1 MLVSTFR
8 RSQQGSRV
16 VTRAPRET
24 IGGLLLDIS
33 ETINFSSAERFA
45 AHEGFTFGM
54 GDSVG
59 DKLPLSSP
67 SENFVSVF
75 FDLVEE
81 YVGPAALTLRRLMR
95 CSAEEPI
102 LSVLGGRDRA
112 KIALVHMKMFLK
124 ERADKTDA
132 FLFYVADKR
141 GVIWSVDAGYNFSR
155 QAWNIDAVRAKSVVM
170 LDVHRVLSPAEL

>member
-1 MLVSTFR
+1 MLANTFR
-8 RSQQGSRV
+8 RSQTSRV

-24 IGGLLLDIS
+24 LGGLLLDIS
-33 ETINFSSAERFA
+33 GPIDLPSAGRFV
-45 AHEGFTFGM
+45 AHEGFTFGT
-54 GDSVG
+54 GDNVG

-81 YVGPAALTLRRLMR
+81 DVRPVAVTLRRLLQ

-155 QAWNIDAVRAKSVVM
+155 QAWNIDAVRTKSVVM
-170 LDVHRVLSPAEL
+170 LDVHRILSPAEL